1 MFIHMENDKPTYEQI
16 EKELNEYKELLW
28 QLSDEY
34 KVNLGAAE
42 KKLEEERIK
51 LLELEK
57 EIASKKETPETKIS
71 EDEIA
76 VIQNNSEILSQLG
89 LPACIL
95 DSNGKIIKHN
105 NKFKF
110 LVELIGFEIEEV
122 ENISALFVKNKIEGL
137 QEKFNKYTQSE
148 DGVLQSLFKI
158 ENQFQSLVNLVVRVY
173 RNADDNQHL
182 ALFVELSANEIVNLC
197 AEKEQTVTE
206 IKVDSPKKAEPS
218 TDIADELKTEI
229 AIFTEKYELLDD
241 ISKLEELGKEKNELS
256 ISIMQSIKRS
266 FNLDILRN
274 KILEKLQSNFKSF
287 LFHINQKYP
296 ELTNNEEKHCML
308 VKAGLSYK
316 EIAALMGVS
325 INGVKIARN
334 RLRKKFDL
342 ENETKTS
349 DFIGGIL

>member
-1 MFIHMENDKPTYEQI
+1 MENDKPTYEQI
-16 EKELNEYKELLW
+16 EKELDEYKELLW

-42 KKLEEERIK
+42 KKLEEERIR
-51 LLELEK
+51 LQELEK
-57 EIASKKETPETKIS
+57 EIENRKDTTNVTISESVTPEIEEVNTS
-71 EDEIA
+71 ND
-76 VIQNNSEILSQLG
+76 ILSQLG

-95 DSNGKIIKHN
+95 DGNGKIIKHN

-110 LVELIGFEIEEV
+110 LVELIGFEIEEL
-122 ENISALFVKNKIEGL
+122 ENISVLFVKNKIEGL
-137 QEKFNKYTQSE
+137 QEKFNKYVQSD
-148 DGVLQSLFKI
+148 DGVLQSLYKV
-158 ENQFQSLVNLVVRVY
+158 ENQFQSLVNLVIRVY

-182 ALFVELSANEIVNLC
+182 ALFVELSANEIVNLG
-197 AEKEQTVTE
+197 ADKEETVTE
-206 IKVDSPKKAEPS
+206 KKVETPKKLEPS
-218 TDIADELKTEI
+218 TDIVPELKTEI
-229 AIFTEKYELLDD
+229 AIFTEKYELLDE
-241 ISKLEELGKEKNELS
+241 ILKFEELSKEKNELNVS
-256 ISIMQSIKRS
+256 LTQSLKRS
-266 FNLDILRN
+266 FNLEILRN
-274 KILEKLQSNFKSF
+274 KILEKLQAQFKTF
-287 LFHINQKYP
+287 IFQINQKYP

-349 DFIGGIL
+349 DFIEGIL